1 MSRYDS
7 KFISSYY
14 YKGTEVLRNKK
25 GYRDPEKLRDFETL
39 WSYIRTVELLKNP
52 IIGFKMKD
60 LKKIHKYI
68 FQDVYYFAG
77 KLRTEGIKKGNT
89 QFYLPEAI
97 EENLIRVFGE
107 LKDEKLL
114 KNLDKEDFI
123 DRSSYYLAELNI
135 IHPFREGNGRAIR
148 EFIRCLALYNDHI
161 IDWTQIKDEEFIQAS
176 IDSVYDHK
184 VFIKYIKKCLK

>member
-1 MSRYDS
+1 M
-7 KFISSYY
+7 
-14 YKGTEVLRNKK
+14 
-25 GYRDPEKLRDFETL
+25 
-39 WSYIRTVELLKNP
+39 
-52 IIGFKMKD
+52 
-60 LKKIHKYI
+60 
-68 FQDVYYFAG
+68 
-77 KLRTEGIKKGNT
+77 
-89 QFYLPEAI
+89 PEAI